1 MNERLGAER
10 LTAHTAVLGKYPGR
24 TMGYKV
30 LRSSLPDGRADVH
43 LWRAAATGAPS
54 GHEDPD
60 GALPWRMFLGAT
72 EAVPDPGC
80 ARVEISWDGTTDGT
94 GAPSYTWRLTLL
106 DWAATQRAALTW
118 SGIDRARSADP
129 QDPPADDAPAVLTVP
144 GTSPDALAAVID
156 DLGFAWV
163 SGVAALLLDDRQVAL
178 TPAPGRPLP
187 DVAERVRVLDAVC
200 ALLPYA
206 CRAWLSAATWTGE
219 AGHDLRLFFA
229 STARTGQTEAV
240 FGGAVPQQPRDG
252 AALAYVQDLQRL
264 RAKNPDT
271 ATLVKHLLTAA
282 EPVTAA
288 PDPRA
293 ALDVLREADLRD
305 LVIEEVRS
313 GAARTADVA
322 RVLATHP
329 SASLDDRQLG
339 ALTVYLARQAR
350 RGNAAA
356 GAHLAE
362 HWSARM
368 CSFLAR
374 DVLAAGAPAQ
384 SFERAEDHLGVVH
397 DQVEAH
403 RTGGFDDLFHALVE
417 VAPEPTRG
425 WAGSLIYMAE
435 DLWGRS
441 TYRADSL
448 LVRDPAVGK
457 TWLGYLLKDRK
468 RSSLEPL
475 ERLVNRARTEMS
487 TDATPGWLRFGGV
500 LLGGP
505 PAGATATDA
514 ADFAEA
520 FEKGWSTTLDIA
532 QLQRRP
538 AVLGL
543 MWPGLWRAARQER
556 ALGYAVGRLVPV
568 DEPVPG
574 SVAADADLFC
584 AATRTG
590 SGPGMPRLDRL
601 VHEEELQA
609 YTTALL
615 DRIDSDSELGRRA
628 LDALVEGTPGRN
640 SWWVIEQ
647 LTRSRPHTLRSDLC
661 ERLYRRLTGHGG
673 PLNDLDVPDYLM
685 ELVGRQFDMVWLR
698 AVHAFREAVRETEPY
713 EEVARILLASAPDGR
728 LPAQLADAV
737 AAWTVAQGPYCLEQV
752 AHYMDGLAAGLPG
765 LRMYEFLVRGDR
777 REGLREMLADYSR
790 DQQTWHTTVLAHLRR
805 APDAPQVAVVPSG
818 DERRDSR
825 RGLGR
830 LMPRRNR

>member
-24 TMGYKV
+24 TMGYDV
-30 LRSSLPDGRADVH
+30 LRSSLPDGRAEVH

-72 EAVPDPGC
+72 EAAPDPGC
-80 ARVEISWDGTTDGT
+80 ARVEVSWDGTTDGT

-118 SGIDRARSADP
+118 SGIDRARPADP
-129 QDPPADDAPAVLTVP
+129 QEPPADDAPAVLTVP
-144 GTSPDALAAVID
+144 GSSPDALAAVID
-156 DLGFAWV
+156 DLGYAWV
-163 SGVAALLLDDRQVAL
+163 SGVAALLLDGRQVAL
-178 TPAPGRPLP
+178 TPVPGRPLP
-187 DVAERVRVLDAVC
+187 DVEERVRVLDAVC

-252 AALAYVQDLQRL
+252 APLAYLQDLQRL

-293 ALDVLREADLRD
+293 ALDVLREADLLD
-305 LVIEEVRS
+305 LVIEEIRS

-322 RVLATHP
+322 RVLARYP
-329 SASLDDRQLG
+329 SESLDDRQLE
-339 ALTVYLARQAR
+339 ALTVHLARQAR
-350 RGNAAA
+350 LGNAAA
-356 GAHLAE
+356 GSLLAE

-368 CSFLAR
+368 CSLLAR
-374 DVLAAGAPAQ
+374 DVLAAGAPAK
-384 SFERAEDHLGVVH
+384 SFERAKYHLGVVH
-397 DQVEAH
+397 DHVETH
-403 RTGGFDDLFHALVE
+403 GTVGFDDLFHALVE
-417 VAPEPTRG
+417 VDPEPTGG

-435 DLWGRS
+435 NLWGRS
-441 TYRADSL
+441 TSPADDR
-448 LVRDPAVGK
+448 LVHDPAVGR
-457 TWLGYLLKDRK
+457 TWLGYLLKNEQR
-468 RSSLEPL
+468 SLEPL
-475 ERLVNRARTEMS
+475 ERLVNRARSEMS

-505 PAGATATDA
+505 SAGATATDA
-514 ADFAEA
+514 AGFAEA
-520 FEKGWSTTLDIA
+520 FEDGWSRTLDIA
-532 QLQRRP
+532 RLQRMP
-538 AVLGL
+538 AALGL

-590 SGPGMPRLDRL
+590 SGTGMPRLDRL
-601 VHEEELQA
+601 VDEEELQA

-615 DRIDSDSELGRRA
+615 DRIDSDSELGRTA
-628 LDALVEGTPGRN
+628 LDTLVEGTPGRN
-640 SWWVIEQ
+640 GWWVIEQ
-647 LTRSRPHTLRSDLC
+647 LTRSRPHLQNDLC
-661 ERLYRRLTGHGG
+661 ERLYRRLTGHGR
-673 PLNDLDVPDYLM
+673 PLNDRDVPDYLM
-685 ELVGRQFDMVWLR
+685 ELVGRQYDMAWLR
-698 AVHAFREAVRETEPY
+698 AVHTFPKAVSEGEPY
-713 EEVARILLASAPDGR
+713 EELARILLAAAPGGQ
-728 LPAQLADAV
+728 LPARLADEVAV
-737 AAWTVAQGPYCLEQV
+737 WTVTQGPYGLEQV
-752 AHYMDGLAAGLPG
+752 ARYMDSLAVGQPG
-765 LRMYEFLVRGDR
+765 LRMYGFLVQGGR
-777 REGLREMLADYSR
+777 REGLRERLADYSR
-790 DQQTWHTTVLAHLRR
+790 DQQHWHAMVLARVRR
-805 APDAPQVAVVPSG
+805 APHAPQAAVVRSG
-818 DERRDSR
+818 DEGRGSDGR

-830 LMPRRNR
+830 ILPRRNR